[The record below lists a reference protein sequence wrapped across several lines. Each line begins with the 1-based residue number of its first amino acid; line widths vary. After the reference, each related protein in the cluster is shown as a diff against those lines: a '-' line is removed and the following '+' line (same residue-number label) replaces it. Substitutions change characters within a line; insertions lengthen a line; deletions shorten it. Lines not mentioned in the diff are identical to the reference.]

1 MVPLIFIA
9 TAGGQ
14 DLSTFV
20 SPVPLANEPVEK
32 LRQSVGGVYICM
44 TSTLTTSPFIR
55 RAKSTPSFVFPTPV
69 VPIITM
75 ILGLAILPRDAALV
89 QMVI

>member
-44 TSTLTTSPFIR
+44 TSTPPRLPNIEPVLASCTSTFCT
-55 RAKSTPSFVFPTPV
+55 STEKRLR
-69 VPIITM
+69 M
-75 ILGLAILPRDAALV
+75 
-89 QMVI
+89 